1 MISKFQYDTVRKLLG
16 SGVSNYVQIRQ
27 QVGLTNDELYDI
39 LEHFDYYQNK
49 FDEEERL
56 AKVEQLKQEKKPWWK
71 RK

>member
-1 MISKFQYDTVRKLLG
+1 MVSKFQFETVKSLLA
-16 SGVSNYVQIRQ
+16 SGITNYVQIRQ
-27 QVGLTNDELYDI
+27 QVGLTNNELYDI

-56 AKVEQLKQEKKPWWK
+56 AKVKRLEEEKKPWWK